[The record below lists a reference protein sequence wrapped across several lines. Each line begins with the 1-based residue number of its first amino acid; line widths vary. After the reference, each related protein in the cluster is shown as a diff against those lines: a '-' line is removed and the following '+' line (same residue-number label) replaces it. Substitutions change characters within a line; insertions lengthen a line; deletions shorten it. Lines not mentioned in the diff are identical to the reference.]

1 MAEEAK
7 KSDWIVGNDYY
18 LLMLHANDV
27 TLSKMFLRE
36 EDKQAPAISTEHKA
50 WIKSPLIYLSAAAS
64 GLHYQQ
70 R

>member
-1 MAEEAK
+1 
-7 KSDWIVGNDYY
+7 
-18 LLMLHANDV
+18 MLINNDV
-27 TLSKMFLRE
+27 TLSKRFLR

-70 R
+70 M